1 MRIEHVYSP
10 ESVESRRK
18 VELTGEEWANFSLQD
33 YISNTTD
40 LGETLPGYI
49 HKGEPNV
56 DILICTP
63 GRLVDHIR
71 YTKGFTLKHLQW
83 LVIDEA
89 DRLLNESFQEW
100 VDVVMQSLD
109 ARRAYGA
116 FGPSG
121 RFLADLGMS
130 LQTKEPRKVVL
141 SATMTKDVSKL
152 NSLRLTNPR
161 LVVIG
166 GSDQSTTAGDE
177 SGVVVH
183 ADERFTLPTTL
194 KEYSIAVGDGEHKP
208 LYLLRLLLSEMKLGV
223 PRLSKRTAS
232 ATSEFDETSS
242 EGTNSDESTSHDS
255 TSDDSS
261 SDDSSSEDSHMDSES
276 DTSSDTS
283 SSEESDESDNS
294 SESDSDDEEPTGAP
308 SNHTPQ
314 RSTVLI
320 FTKSSESASR
330 LSRLLA
336 LLNPSLSGLIGTI
349 VKSNKSSASRKTLSA
364 YRQGKISI
372 IIATDRAS
380 RGLDLQS
387 LTHVINYDVPASIT
401 TYVHR
406 VGRTARAGNEGSAW
420 TLVAHREGRWFT
432 NEISK
437 GSDGKITRAAKIER
451 VPMKLDNAKEL
462 KSNYAAAL
470 AALEQEVRAVGTK
483 KAAR

>member
-1 MRIEHVYSP
+1 
-10 ESVESRRK
+10 
-18 VELTGEEWANFSLQD
+18 
-33 YISNTTD
+33 
-40 LGETLPGYI
+40 
-49 HKGEPNV
+49 
-56 DILICTP
+56 
-63 GRLVDHIR
+63 
-71 YTKGFTLKHLQW
+71 
-83 LVIDEA
+83 
-89 DRLLNESFQEW
+89 
-100 VDVVMQSLD
+100 
-109 ARRAYGA
+109 
-116 FGPSG
+116 
-121 RFLADLGMS
+121 
-130 LQTKEPRKVVL
+130 
-141 SATMTKDVSKL
+141 MTKDVSKL

-161 LVVIG
+161 LVVVG
-166 GSDQSTTAGDE
+166 GSDQITTAGDE

-223 PRLSKRTAS
+223 PSLSKRTAS
-232 ATSEFDETSS
+232 VTSESDETSS
-242 EGTNSDESTSHDS
+242 EGTSSDES

-261 SDDSSSEDSHMDSES
+261 SDESSSENSHLDSES
-276 DTSSDTS
+276 DTSSDTD
-283 SSEESDESDNS
+283 SSEESDDSDNS
-294 SESDSDDEEPTGAP
+294 SESGSDDEELAEAP

-314 RSTVLI
+314 RTTVLI

-437 GSDGKITRAAKIER
+437 GSDGKITRAGKIER

-462 KSNYAAAL
+462 KSKYAAAL
-470 AALEQEVRAVGTK
+470 AVLEQEVRSVGTK